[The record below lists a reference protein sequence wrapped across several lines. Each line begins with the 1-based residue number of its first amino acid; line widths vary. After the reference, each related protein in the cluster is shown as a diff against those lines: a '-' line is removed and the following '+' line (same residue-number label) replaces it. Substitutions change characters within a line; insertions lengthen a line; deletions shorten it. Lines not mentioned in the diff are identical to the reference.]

1 MINYRAYFENQW
13 AALQQAPLY
22 RPEPN
27 PTFENPPFDA
37 ANWRALIVRLSPY
50 RDVAHST
57 PHLFLYQAIRRA
69 LPQAYVDM
77 AFFPPQHDRAR
88 WREAGMPFLV
98 GAQSFRSAEAFDAVL
113 ISNAYTLELINLPY
127 LLLNSDLPV
136 WASERDTRYPP
147 LLLGGSNALASQG
160 AISESGDSFVDAIF
174 FGEGE
179 GEVERLVRALHA
191 HAQAPKRER
200 LRRVADAVSALW
212 LANEGEQQVIKAIRD
227 APDRED
233 LLTTYPLLDSGE
245 AATARLQINFG
256 CPAFCAFC
264 FEGYDRKP
272 YRDVPFEDVLAA
284 ADALKR
290 AQGPEALDV
299 YSFNFNTHADILA
312 LLPALNRRFARV
324 NLKSQRVDLL
334 ARVPSL
340 LEAEV
345 AADKRRFTLGVEGIS
360 RRMRAY
366 LHKSLTDAEIE
377 SLLVRLLKQK
387 IREIK
392 LFYILTGHETAA
404 DLAEFHEFVLLLKAL
419 RRRHHRGLRVV
430 FSFGLLVRMPFTPL
444 RYDALFLDDVAW
456 RQIIG
461 PVQASCETNG
471 FEFRLATP
479 WAEYATSQVLALGG
493 HWLTAPVL
501 ALARAGYCY
510 DMDLQQDGASG
521 FNEEAGDRYWDAL
534 QAWMEAHDLWGPA
547 FLGEKG
553 ADYPFPLSFVE
564 QRISADFLYEQ
575 YRCAVLEED
584 TGYCLGNAQST
595 GRCLGC
601 GACVDPGQRQ
611 AITGH
616 VMQRPTGDFVRE
628 LDELMHEKWRLP
640 ARYARIWLPSRAFGA
655 DPAWVNAYVMRAL
668 LRAYPALTKNLLQV
682 QEAIFSHHTYRERY
696 PLLAGEAR
704 FALTAWACPKPL
716 RCAAWD
722 ATALASIEADAAL
735 PGGVRFLGWVEDVAP
750 ESLRRMTLRLMLCAD
765 HFPQAG
771 HRLRKF
777 LHAAYVPVNL
787 RRIDPADLSFAVQ
800 DVGRAYEFTIS
811 EKARKKRVIFEGA
824 FLEGSSHFQAE
835 VVVSPKFDLLGYL
848 GSFGAPNRWREAA
861 VSVTSLQMSEVNG

>member
-1 MINYRAYFENQW
+1 MTNYRTYFEDQW
-13 AALQQAPLY
+13 VVLQQAPLY

-27 PTFENPPFDA
+27 PTFENPPFAEAD
-37 ANWRALIVRLSPY
+37 WRALIVRLSPY
-50 RDVAHST
+50 RDVARST

-69 LPQAYVDM
+69 LPRAYIDM

-88 WREAGMPFLV
+88 WREAGVPFLV
-98 GAQSFRSAEAFDAVL
+98 GAQSFRSAEEFDAVL

-127 LLLNSDLPV
+127 LLLNAGLPV
-136 WASERDTRYPP
+136 WASERDARFPP

-179 GEVERLVRALHA
+179 GAVERLVRALHA
-191 HAQAPKRER
+191 HAQASKHER
-200 LRRVADAVSALW
+200 LRRAADEVPALW
-212 LANEGEQQVIKAIRD
+212 LANEGEQQVIKAVRD
-227 APDRED
+227 APTRED
-233 LLTTYPLLDSGE
+233 LLTAYPLLDSEE

-272 YRDVPFEDVLAA
+272 YREAPLDDVLVA

-290 AQGPEALDV
+290 AQGPEAVDV

-334 ARVPSL
+334 ARVPGL

-345 AADKRRFTLGVEGIS
+345 AADKRRFTLGIEGIS

-377 SLLVRLLKQK
+377 SLLARLLKQK

-404 DLAEFHEFVLLLKAL
+404 DLAEFHDFVLLLKAL
-419 RRRHHRGLRVV
+419 RRRHHRGLRVI

-444 RYDALFLDDVAW
+444 RYDALFLDDVDEVAW
-456 RQIIG
+456 RQITG
-461 PVQASCETNG
+461 PAQASCETNG

-493 HWLTAPVL
+493 YWLAAPML
-501 ALARAGYCY
+501 ALAREGYCY
-510 DMDLQQDGASG
+510 DMGLQQDGAPYLKG
-521 FNEEAGDRYWDAL
+521 DAGARYWDAL
-534 QAWMEAHDLWGPA
+534 RAWMKARDLWGPA

-553 ADYPFPLSFVE
+553 ADYLFPLSFVE

-575 YRCAVLEED
+575 YRCAVMEED
-584 TGYCLGNAQST
+584 TGYCLGLVSQ

-640 ARYARIWLPSRAFGA
+640 ARYARIWLPPWAFGA

-668 LRAYPALTKNLLQV
+668 LRADPALTKNLLQV
-682 QEAIFSHHTYRERY
+682 QEAIFSHHAHRERY
-696 PLLAGEAR
+696 PVLAGETC
-704 FALTAWACPKPL
+704 FALTAWAGPKPL
-716 RCAAWD
+716 RCAAWEP
-722 ATALASIEADAAL
+722 AALAMIEEGAML
-735 PGGVRFLGWVEDVAP
+735 PGGVRFLGWEEDVAP
-750 ESLRRMTLRLMLCAD
+750 EDLRRMTLRLTLRAD
-765 HFPQAG
+765 PYPQAG

-777 LHAAYVPVNL
+777 FHAAYVPVNL
-787 RRIDPADLSFAVQ
+787 RRIDPAALPFEVGD
-800 DVGRAYEFTIS
+800 GRAY
-811 EKARKKRVIFEGA
+811 
-824 FLEGSSHFQAE
+824 Q
-835 VVVSPKFDLLGYL
+835 
-848 GSFGAPNRWREAA
+848 
-861 VSVTSLQMSEVNG
+861 

>member
-1 MINYRAYFENQW
+1 MTKYRTYFEDQW
-13 AALQQAPLY
+13 AVLQQASLY

-27 PTFENPPFDA
+27 STFENPPFAEAD
-37 ANWRALIVRLSPY
+37 WRALIVRLSPY
-50 RDVAHST
+50 RDVARST
-57 PHLFLYQAIRRA
+57 PHLFLAQAIRRA
-69 LPQAYVDM
+69 LPQAYIDM

-88 WREAGMPFLV
+88 RREAGVPFLV

-127 LLLNSDLPV
+127 LLLNADLPV
-136 WASERDTRYPP
+136 WASERDARYPP
-147 LLLGGSNALASQG
+147 LLLGGSNALASQA

-179 GEVERLVRALHA
+179 GDVERLVRALHA
-191 HAQAPKRER
+191 HASAPKRER
-200 LRRVADAVSALW
+200 LRRAADEAPALW
-212 LANEGEQQVIKAIRD
+212 LANEGEQRVVKAVRD
-227 APDRED
+227 APTRED
-233 LLTTYPLLDSGE
+233 LLTTYPLLDSEE

-272 YRDVPFEDVLAA
+272 YRDVPLDDVLSA

-299 YSFNFNTHADILA
+299 YSFNFNTHADLLA
-312 LLPALNRRFARV
+312 LLLALNRRFARV

-334 ARVPSL
+334 ARVPGL

-345 AADKRRFTLGVEGIS
+345 AADKRRFTLGIEGIS

-377 SLLVRLLKQK
+377 SVAARLLKQK

-419 RRRHHRGLRVV
+419 RRRYNRRLRIV

-444 RYDALFLDDVAW
+444 RYDALFLDETAW
-456 RQIIG
+456 RQIVG
-461 PVQASCETNG
+461 PAQASCETNG

-493 HWLTAPVL
+493 HWLAAPVL
-501 ALARAGYCY
+501 ALAREGYCY
-510 DMDLQQDGASG
+510 DMGLQQDGASG
-521 FNEEAGDRYWDAL
+521 FNEEAGERYWDAL
-534 QAWMEAHDLWGPA
+534 QAWMKAHDLWGPA

-564 QRISADFLYEQ
+564 QRVSADFLYEQ

-584 TGYCLGNAQST
+584 TGYCLGNAQAT
-595 GRCLGC
+595 GHCLGC
-601 GACVDPGQRQ
+601 GACVEPAQRQ

-616 VMQRPTGDFVRE
+616 VMRRPPGDFVRE

-640 ARYARIWLPSRAFGA
+640 TRHARIWLPPLAFGA

-668 LRAYPALTKNLLQV
+668 LRAYPALTPHLLQT
-682 QEAIFSHHTYRERY
+682 QEAIFSHHVHRERY
-696 PLLAGEAR
+696 PVLAGETR
-704 FALTAWACPKPL
+704 FALAAWAW
-716 RCAAWD
+716 A
-722 ATALASIEADAAL
+722 ALAMIEDGATL
-735 PGGVRFLGWVEDVAP
+735 PGGVRFLGWEEDVAP
-750 ESLRRMTLRLMLCAD
+750 EKLRRMTLRLTLRAD

-787 RRIDPADLSFAVQ
+787 RRIDPADLSFLSFEAQ
-800 DVGRAYEFTIS
+800 ANAGDGARAYEFTIS
-811 EKARKKRVIFEGA
+811 EKARKKRVIFAGA
-824 FLEGSSHFQAE
+824 FLEGSDRFQAE
-835 VVVSPKFDLLGYL
+835 IVVSPKFDLLGYL
-848 GSFGAPNRWREAA
+848 GSFGAPDRWREAE
-861 VSVTSLQMSEVNG
+861 VTVTSLQMSEGNG